1 VECPNCGVKQVPLPW
16 AREASGFT
24 LLFEAF
30 IMAMAK
36 EMPVNAI
43 ARLVG
48 EHDTRI
54 WRILHHYV
62 EKARGEQDYSRVS
75 TVGMDETSSKRGHN
89 YITVFVDMDNSKV
102 LFATP
107 GKDAATLTAFKKDL
121 EAHGL

>member
-1 VECPNCGVKQVPLPW
+1 VECPNCGIRLVPVPW
-16 AREASGFT
+16 AREAAGFT

-62 EKARGEQDYSRVS
+62 EKARSEQDYSGVC
-75 TVGMDETSSKRGHN
+75 TV
-89 YITVFVDMDNSKV
+89 
-102 LFATP
+102 
-107 GKDAATLTAFKKDL
+107 
-121 EAHGL
+121 